1 MTDLDFLKQIKR
13 VLGSLTLNE
22 QGELVE
28 PSLMNAL
35 ELLDKFKE
43 TVIKDYLK
51 AKKIKNNEY
60 QHDDTTAEAE
70 V

>member
-43 TVIKDYLK
+43 TVIKD
-51 AKKIKNNEY
+51 
-60 QHDDTTAEAE
+60 
-70 V
+70 